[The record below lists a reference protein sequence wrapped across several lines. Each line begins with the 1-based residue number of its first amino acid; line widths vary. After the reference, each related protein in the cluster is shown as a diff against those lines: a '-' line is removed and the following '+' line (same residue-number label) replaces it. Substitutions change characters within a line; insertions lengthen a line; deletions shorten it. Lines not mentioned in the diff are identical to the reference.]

1 MKIISLNKDTEYSVL
16 LESVMVLKTSGI
28 IVAPTDTVY
37 GIITDATN
45 EETVKKI
52 FTLKGRPPNKPIP
65 VLIDSFK
72 MLNEVAY
79 VKDKKINK
87 FLERVWPGKTTCV
100 LPSRGWMP
108 LSLRAGG
115 LNIGVRMPN
124 HNFLLSL
131 IKSFGKPITGT
142 SANISGYEETLSP
155 EDLKR
160 QFQYLPAQPDLILD
174 AGELIQNKV
183 STVLDLTKDEPEI
196 IREGPVSKEE
206 IYKIW
211 SSLPTF

>member
-1 MKIISLNKDTEYSVL
+1 MKTIFLNKDMEYSAL
-16 LESVMVLKTSGI
+16 FESIMVLKTGGI
-28 IVAPTDTVY
+28 IIAPTDTVY
-37 GIITDATN
+37 GIITNATN

-79 VKDKKINK
+79 VKDEKTNK
-87 FLERVWPGKTTCV
+87 FLDKIWPGKTTCV
-100 LPSRGWMP
+100 LYSRGWMP

-115 LNIGVRMPN
+115 LSIGVRMPS

-131 IKSFGKPITGT
+131 IKSFGKPLTGT
-142 SANISGYEETLSP
+142 SANISGFKETGNP

-160 QFQYLPAQPDLILD
+160 QFQHLPIQPDLILD
-174 AGELIQNKV
+174 AGELTQSKS
-183 STVLDLTKDEPEI
+183 STIVDLTKDEPEI

-206 IYKIW
+206 IIKIW
-211 SSLPTF
+211 KEIS

>member
-1 MKIISLNKDTEYSVL
+1 MKIITLSKDTEYSAL
-16 LESVMVLKTSGI
+16 LEAVMVLKNGGI
-28 IVAPTDTVY
+28 VIAPTDTVY
-37 GIITDATN
+37 GMIADASN

-52 FTLKGRPPNKPIP
+52 FTVKGRPPNKPIP

-79 VKDKKINK
+79 VKNDKTNK
-87 FLERVWPGKTTCV
+87 FLEHTWPGKTTCV
-100 LPSRGWMP
+100 LSSRGWMP
-108 LSLRAGG
+108 LCLRAEG

-142 SANISGYEETLSP
+142 SANISGKEETRSSD
-155 EDLKR
+155 DLKR
-160 QFQYLPAQPDLILD
+160 QFQYLPIQPDLILD
-174 AGELIQNKV
+174 AGELMESKL

-196 IREGPVSKEE
+196 IREGAVSKEN
-206 IYKIW
+206 IQKIW
-211 SSLPTF
+211 SSLRTY